1 MLTGNVRQGALDALV
16 QEAIAAA
23 SGVKLTAVRRAAML
37 AGGTVPI
44 VVAAMTGGEDAL
56 AEVGLEVGRPVL
68 PMLASTAPDVAA
80 AMAKAGGAPGTPVA
94 VDTKLDGI
102 RIQVHRRGD
111 EIVVAT
117 RSLDDITARLPE
129 VVDGR
134 RGRCPAA
141 TSCSTARR
149 SRSDDDGR
157 PRPFQE
163 TASRTAQSTARGVA
177 VTPYFFDVLHVDGR
191 DLLDAPGAERLAVLD
206 ALVPEEHRVPRLVT
220 DDPAAAEAFAQD
232 ALARGHEG
240 VVVKSLSI
248 GYAAGRRGSGWVKVK
263 PVHTLDLVVLAVE
276 WGSGRREGWLS
287 NIHLGARDPPAT
299 GSGFTMLGK
308 TFKGMTD
315 EMLAW
320 QTERFT
326 DLAVEP
332 ETIRD
337 RYVVP
342 LRPEQVVEIAFDG
355 LQRST
360 RYPGGLAL
368 RFARVVRYR
377 DDKSARR
384 GGHHRDRARHLPPGR
399 FADVIELT
407 SAATRWRWRR
417 DDGQPLGR
425 LTMGLGWDKKPGAG
439 LHRERTRRTSTST
452 RRRSSTPATSCST
465 WRSSTTSR
473 PATGPSST
481 SATTSAAA
489 ARATTSR
496 SPSTWPRST
505 HASTRCCSWSAATR
519 ATPWSGSDNAYCR
532 LVDEQDVEIA
542 RFTLTEGVPRTGF
555 MLAKM
560 FRDGDALA
568 APGHRAGHRGHRPD
582 RVARRPAAL
591 PLSPAAPAAMTG

>member
-1 MLTGNVRQGALDALV
+1 MLLADLVETSGVVAATRARKAKVAAIAERLGQAEAAELPVVTAYLGGTVLQRRTGVGWRGLSALPEPAAEPSLTPLEVHDTLDRLAALSGPGSQEARAQGVRDLFGRATADEQRWLRGVLTGNVRQGALDALV

-37 AGGTVPI
+37 AGGTVP
-44 VVAAMTGGEDAL
+44 VVAAAMTGGEEAL
-56 AEVGLEVGRPVL
+56 AEIGLQVGRPVL
-68 PMLASTAPDVAA
+68 PMLASTAPDVGAA
-80 AMAKAGGAPGTPVA
+80 ITKAGGSPGTPVA

-111 EIVVAT
+111 QIVIAT

-129 VVDGR
+129 VVDVV
-134 RGRCPAA
+134 RGLPADDLVLDGEA
-141 TSCSTARR
+141 LAL
-149 SRSDDDGR
+149 DDDGR

-163 TASRTAQSTARGVA
+163 TASRTAQASSGSAGVV
-177 VTPYFFDVLHVDGR
+177 VTPYFFDVLHADGR
-191 DLLDAPGAERLAVLD
+191 DLLDATGAERLEVLD
-206 ALVPEEHRVPRLVT
+206 AIVPEEHRVPRLVT

-240 VVVKSLSI
+240 VVVKSLAI

-287 NIHLGARDPPAT
+287 NIHLGARNPDGT
-299 GSGFTMLGK
+299 FTMLGK

-326 DLAVEP
+326 DLAVSP

-337 RYVVP
+337 GYVVP

-377 DDKSARR
+377 DAKSP
-384 GGHHRDRARHLPPGR
+384 DE
-399 FADVIELT
+399 ADTIET
-407 SAATRWRWRR
+407 VR
-417 DDGQPLGR
+417 
-425 LTMGLGWDKKPGAG
+425 
-439 LHRERTRRTSTST
+439 
-452 RRRSSTPATSCST
+452 
-465 WRSSTTSR
+465 
-473 PATGPSST
+473 
-481 SATTSAAA
+481 
-489 ARATTSR
+489 
-496 SPSTWPRST
+496 
-505 HASTRCCSWSAATR
+505 
-519 ATPWSGSDNAYCR
+519 
-532 LVDEQDVEIA
+532 
-542 RFTLTEGVPRTGF
+542 
-555 MLAKM
+555 
-560 FRDGDALA
+560 ALA
-568 APGHRAGHRGHRPD
+568 VG
-582 RVARRPAAL
+582 
-591 PLSPAAPAAMTG
+591 